1 METAEIIGIAA
12 TATAAVVIGIIIANA
27 IKNSKNSEIIDE
39 EKLLE
44 DCFGEHMYVSM
55 FTLLQAKDWIKV
67 RKENIEKG
75 SKALIMKITTK
86 TLKELNINAEI
97 NMDIDNYLTIAMVN
111 NGQMEDSILIKYEEL
126 DSKLEEMLAKGDGT
140 LVVGGWFDMFLSLLA
155 SLAVGY
161 AVGYGVGYG
170 VGLIIAG
177 IINKHTLKEKMQAE
191 GIKKIVLKTIDTTK
205 NQVKFTDLDTDEE
218 YTCDGDEIGD
228 DIYEGQ
234 KITIWINKSHTKFIS
249 GLMPE
254 ERI

>member
-39 EKLLE
+39 EKILE

-140 LVVGGWFDMFLSLLA
+140 LVVGG
-155 SLAVGY
+155 
-161 AVGYGVGYG
+161 
-170 VGLIIAG
+170 
-177 IINKHTLKEKMQAE
+177 
-191 GIKKIVLKTIDTTK
+191 
-205 NQVKFTDLDTDEE
+205 
-218 YTCDGDEIGD
+218 
-228 DIYEGQ
+228 
-234 KITIWINKSHTKFIS
+234 
-249 GLMPE
+249 
-254 ERI
+254 

>member
-1 METAEIIGIAA
+1 
-12 TATAAVVIGIIIANA
+12 
-27 IKNSKNSEIIDE
+27 
-39 EKLLE
+39 
-44 DCFGEHMYVSM
+44 
-55 FTLLQAKDWIKV
+55 
-67 RKENIEKG
+67 
-75 SKALIMKITTK
+75 
-86 TLKELNINAEI
+86 
-97 NMDIDNYLTIAMVN
+97 
-111 NGQMEDSILIKYEEL
+111 
-126 DSKLEEMLAKGDGT
+126 
-140 LVVGGWFDMFLSLLA
+140 MFLSLLA

-234 KITIWINKSHTKFIS
+234 KITI
-249 GLMPE
+249 
-254 ERI
+254 